1 VSAEACADAT
11 RQLLRR
17 RDIVTP
23 VSERF
28 ETDMGAGYPED
39 ARGVTL
45 GSPMREGEVLCGV
58 RTRHDDVLEHRPRS
72 PSDRTR
78 LPGGAGPYN
87 RGQRR

>member
-1 VSAEACADAT
+1 MLPGSSI
-11 RQLLRR
+11 RR

-28 ETDMGAGYPED
+28 ETDIRGGYPAD
-39 ARGVTL
+39 GGWGVTL

-58 RTRHDDVLEHRPRS
+58 RMRHDDALEHRPRS

>member
-1 VSAEACADAT
+1 MLPGSS
-11 RQLLRR
+11 LRR

-28 ETDMGAGYPED
+28 ETDMRGGNPADGAAGRD
-39 ARGVTL
+39 L
-45 GSPMREGEVLCGV
+45 GSPTCEGEVLCGV
-58 RTRHDDVLEHRPRS
+58 RMRHDDVLEHRPRS